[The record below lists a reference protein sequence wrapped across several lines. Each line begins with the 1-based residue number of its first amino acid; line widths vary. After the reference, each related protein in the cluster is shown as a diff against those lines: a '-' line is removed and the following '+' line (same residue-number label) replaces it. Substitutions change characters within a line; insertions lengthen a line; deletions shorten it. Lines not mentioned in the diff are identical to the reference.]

1 MKFDEQAVREGMC
14 DIGRRVWERGMV
26 AANDGN
32 FSVKISSEEIL
43 CTPTG
48 VSKGFMSPD
57 MICKV
62 DLEGRVLQSDGI
74 HKPSSE
80 IKMHL
85 RIYQRRPDV
94 NAVVHAHPMY
104 ATVYAVLGRPLAK
117 QLMPEAT
124 LSFGEVPIARYGL
137 PSSTEVPDSLE
148 PFLATYDVVLLQNHG
163 ALAVGVDLLT
173 AYYRMETLELFA
185 KISLVAHQL
194 GGAKE
199 IPKEQINKLLEL
211 RKNYYQVSGRHPG
224 YKKYPTRKED

>member
-1 MKFDEQAVREGMC
+1 
-14 DIGRRVWERGMV
+14 MV

-85 RIYQRRPDV
+85 RIYQRLPDV

-137 PSSTEVPDSLE
+137 PPALKFRIPWNHFSHLRCGAAAKPRR
-148 PFLATYDVVLLQNHG
+148 AVVGSGSHHRLLQDG
-163 ALAVGVDLLT
+163 ELGVLC
-173 AYYRMETLELFA
+173 AAAF
-185 KISLVAHQL
+185 SH
-194 GGAKE
+194 
-199 IPKEQINKLLEL
+199 
-211 RKNYYQVSGRHPG
+211 
-224 YKKYPTRKED
+224 

>member
-1 MKFDEQAVREGMC
+1 
-14 DIGRRVWERGMV
+14 MV

-163 ALAVGVDLLT
+163 ALSWGVDLTT
-173 AYYRMETLELFA
+173 AYFKMESLEFYAQLHF
-185 KISLVAHQL
+185 LTDLL
-194 GGAKE
+194 GGAQE
-199 IPKEQINKLLEL
+199 LSPEEVDRLLAL
-211 RKNYYQVSGRHPG
+211 RRQLGLPGRHPLIDG
-224 YKKYPTRKED
+224 R